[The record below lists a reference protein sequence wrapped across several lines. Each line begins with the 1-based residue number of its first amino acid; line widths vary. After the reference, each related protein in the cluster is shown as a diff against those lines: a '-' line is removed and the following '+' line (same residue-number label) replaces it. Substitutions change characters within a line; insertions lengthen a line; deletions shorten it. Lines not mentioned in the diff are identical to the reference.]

1 MDCPLPTNNTHMLIY
16 ETHVEETKWCHVYLQ
31 VLKEEFEDT
40 NGVIRIHRVCN

>member
-1 MDCPLPTNNTHMLIY
+1 MGLDKKLSQLMACMLIY

-40 NGVIRIHRVCN
+40 NQNP